1 MKDRMDDA
9 MRIADEATDEFIA
22 DLSEIQKTVSF
33 GYSINPG
40 RRLTKSES
48 KRLLEVI
55 DGVEQP
61 RDQ

>member
-1 MKDRMDDA
+1 

-22 DLSEIQKTVSF
+22 DLNEIQKTVSF